1 MNYDQLKAFA
11 SESFL
16 RNLVILA
23 DQSDLTSK
31 GMEFI
36 DTRMKEKIFPYL
48 ITKYPLTV
56 KNEVNSKVHRQFP
69 NG

>member
-1 MNYDQLKAFA
+1 MKAFA

-23 DQSDLTSK
+23 DHSDLTSK
-31 GMEFI
+31 DMELI
-36 DTRMKEKIFPYL
+36 ETKMKEKILPYL

-56 KNEVNSKVHRQFP
+56 EK
-69 NG
+69 

>member
-1 MNYDQLKAFA
+1 MKAFA

-16 RNLVILA
+16 RNLTILA
-23 DQSDLTSK
+23 DKFDLTSQN
-31 GMEFI
+31 MEFI

-56 KNEVNSKVHRQFP
+56 EK
-69 NG
+69 